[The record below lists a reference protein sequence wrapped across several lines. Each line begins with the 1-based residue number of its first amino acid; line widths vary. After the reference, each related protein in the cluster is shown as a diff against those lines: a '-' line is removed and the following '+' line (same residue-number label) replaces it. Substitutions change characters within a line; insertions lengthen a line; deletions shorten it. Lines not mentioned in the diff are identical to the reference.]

1 MPAYL
6 TTGETGELELIC
18 DEGQCREASVV
29 FGVRV
34 VAGSFF
40 ESILDRPG
48 PDLHRRSDRGR
59 GCGGAQPRIHNIVT
73 DDSGLLSH

>member
-6 TTGETGELELIC
+6 TTGETGELALIVLRPR
-18 DEGQCREASVV
+18 REASVV

-40 ESILDRPG
+40 ESILDPPG
-48 PDLHRRSDRGR
+48 PDLYRRSDRGR
-59 GCGGAQPRIHNIVT
+59 GCGGAQPRLHNIVT